1 MNYSV
6 VASRKKYYY
15 RPLTTADKKTL
26 WNTAGV
32 LDGNGNTV
40 TGLQVTQSVNG
51 AAGLF
56 GYIGATGELR
66 NLTVAGTVSVDAA
79 DVGYAGGIA
88 GYSNGMIKN
97 CRSNVMVNG
106 KLTAETSAVE
116 HNEKSTWFESN
127 YGQIEEAKLVAATV
141 AESGAQYNAF
151 PLKLT
156 GSAEN
161 ITISVPDSG
170 KTAYIILENAQ
181 LVGTISS
188 VNGNA

>member
-1 MNYSV
+1 M

-32 LDGNGNTV
+32 LDGNG
-40 TGLQVTQSVNG
+40 
-51 AAGLF
+51 
-56 GYIGATGELR
+56 
-66 NLTVAGTVSVDAA
+66 
-79 DVGYAGGIA
+79 
-88 GYSNGMIKN
+88 
-97 CRSNVMVNG
+97 

-116 HNEKSTWFESN
+116 HNEESTWFEIN